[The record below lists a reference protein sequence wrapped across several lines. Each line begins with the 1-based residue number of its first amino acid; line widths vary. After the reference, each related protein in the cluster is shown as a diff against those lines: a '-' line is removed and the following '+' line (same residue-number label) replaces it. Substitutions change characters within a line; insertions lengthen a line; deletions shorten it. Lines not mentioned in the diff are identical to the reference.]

1 VPIITSPT
9 KAIVSETASADSPSR
24 SLSPSLPSLEGVFSP
39 EGELEGASGFFPP
52 VHAITT
58 TACRSRTTIASF
70 LNTLFMKKIFSAKL
84 RKKSKTKDIR
94 IEEFK
99 N

>member
-70 LNTLFMKKIFSAKL
+70 LNKHSMTKIIFCKIKKK
-84 RKKSKTKDIR
+84 
-94 IEEFK
+94 EQ
-99 N
+99 NQGY